1 VLHILICWHCNTG
14 EWSLYVGI
22 VTLVSGPHMFG
33 LLHWRV
39 AAIYCHCYTGEWSLH
54 CGIAILVS
62 GPHMLGL
69 LHWRV
74 ALYIV
79 FTALHVAL

>member
-1 VLHILICWHCNTG
+1 
-14 EWSLYVGI
+14 
-22 VTLVSGPHMFG
+22 MFG